1 MLRQK
6 YCNLI
11 RHAKESCP
19 GAKIT
24 ISGIFQ
30 RSDRDHLVTTVAQ
43 ANEILQELCA
53 AYTVQYMD
61 NMSPQN
67 RGVHIL
73 KRDGLHLSRTG
84 VSDLSERLLDKLN
97 GQPPFQYPQKGPAM
111 WQECRGGRQN
121 FNSLQRTNTNNL
133 VPLTGS
139 YTHQPRPSRVATRQD
154 TYQQTAQV
162 NQRYL
167 DVAGQVPWTN
177 PPYPVHI
184 MPRYPLIAKM

>member
-1 MLRQK
+1 M
-6 YCNLI
+6 
-11 RHAKESCP
+11 
-19 GAKIT
+19 
-24 ISGIFQ
+24 ISKSIENTMIILKFI
-30 RSDRDHLVTTVAQ
+30 
-43 ANEILQELCA
+43 ILQSDLCFFKPV
-53 AYTVQYMD
+53 YSLGEDCEVYLLIWVD
-61 NMSPQN
+61 Y
-67 RGVHIL
+67 G
-73 KRDGLHLSRTG
+73 DGLHLSRTG

-139 YTHQPRPSRVATRQD
+139 YAHQPRPSRVAMRQD

-167 DVAGQVPWTN
+167 DVTGQVPWTN

>member
-1 MLRQK
+1 MASLNDQ
-6 YCNLI
+6 
-11 RHAKESCP
+11 
-19 GAKIT
+19 
-24 ISGIFQ
+24 
-30 RSDRDHLVTTVAQ
+30 RDHLVTTVAQ

-67 RGVHIL
+67 RGVQVL
-73 KRDGLHLSRTG
+73 KRDGLHLPRTG

-97 GQPPFQYPQKGPAM
+97 GQAPCQYPQKGPAM
-111 WQECRGGRQN
+111 WQEWRGGRQN
-121 FNSLQRTNTNNL
+121 FNSLQRTNTNNF

-139 YTHQPRPSRVATRQD
+139 YAHQPRPSRVAMRQD

-167 DVAGQVPWTN
+167 DGAGQVPWTN

-184 MPRYPLIAKM
+184 MPRYPLIETLAPPR